1 MNIIVKNARVVTPYE
16 ILEDHAVLV
25 RDGIIS
31 DIRKDPPEENIDAV
45 VDARGYYLGPGFIDI
60 HNHGNSGKDFMD
72 ASFDAYETMAK
83 FHLAHGVTGF
93 LATVMT
99 GSFDEMEKALSAA
112 GRYIKERQGG
122 GKKARMLGIYLEG
135 PYFSPK
141 KKGAQPPEHIR
152 KPDVKELKELI
163 EASCG
168 TVRVVSLAP
177 EVEGAEDA
185 IRYLKEKRI
194 TIAMG
199 HTDATYEE
207 AKRGI
212 NLGITLAT
220 HTFNGMRGFEHRQPG
235 AVGACLVDD
244 RVYCEIICDGIHL
257 SKAAVD
263 LTIRAKGREKVV
275 LVSDAMMATGLSD
288 GEYTLGGQRV
298 FVKDGR
304 AALADGTIAGSTLT
318 LDRAVRYLVKTL
330 GVPLKDALRMAS
342 LNPAK
347 AVGLSDRKG
356 SIEQGKDAD
365 MVIFDDNLDIKTVI
379 VGGEVFNFTKLNAEN

>member
-1 MNIIVKNARVVTPYE
+1 MNLVVKNARVITPYE
-16 ILEDHAVLV
+16 LLEGHTVMV
-25 RDGIIS
+25 KNGIIV
-31 DIRKDPPEENIDAV
+31 DIKKDLPEEKADVVLDAK
-45 VDARGYYLGPGFIDI
+45 GHYLGPGFIDI
-60 HNHGNSGKDFMD
+60 HNHGNCGKDFMD
-72 ASFDAYETMAK
+72 ASFEAYETMAK
-83 FHLAHGVTGF
+83 FHLTHGVTGF

-99 GSFDEMEKALSAA
+99 ASFDEMKKALSVAA
-112 GRYIKERQGG
+112 TYMRKQSG

-177 EVEGAEDA
+177 EVEGAENA
-185 IRYLKEKRI
+185 IKFLKEKGI
-194 TIAMG
+194 TVAMG

-220 HTFNGMRGFEHRQPG
+220 HTFNGMRGFEHREPG
-235 AVGACLVDD
+235 AVGACLTDD

-263 LTIRAKGREKVV
+263 LIIRAKGREKVV
-275 LVSDAMMATGLSD
+275 LVSDAMMAAGLSD

-330 GVPLKDALRMAS
+330 GLPLKDALRMAS
-342 LNPAK
+342 LNPAR
-347 AVGLSDRKG
+347 ACGLAGRKG
-356 SIEQGKDAD
+356 SIEVGKDAD

-379 VGGEVFNFTKLNAEN
+379 VGGEVFDFRS